1 MLTNESCKVFE
12 KPTSSLAIRRMTEDD
27 LTIVEGIEQ
36 RSFLSPWSHRA
47 FMYEINE
54 NQFAVPLVAVV
65 DERICGYII
74 AWIVTD
80 ELHIGTIA
88 VDESW
93 RRRGIAKLLL
103 DEVFEIAVA
112 RKCNRV
118 YLEVRRSNESA
129 QKLYERLGLQ
139 PVGVRPKYYTPQ
151 QEDAIIMAKPLNGAP
166 ENGSEEDNGLV

>member
-1 MLTNESCKVFE
+1 MEEFYKDCE
-12 KPTSSLAIRRMTEDD
+12 KRPAPLVIRRMAEDD
-27 LTIVEGIEQ
+27 LTTVEGIEQ

-47 FMYEINE
+47 FMYEIKE

-65 DERICGYII
+65 DVRICGYIV
-74 AWIVTD
+74 AWVVTD

-93 RRRGIAKLLL
+93 RRRGIAKLLM
-103 DEVFEIAVA
+103 DEVFKIAMA
-112 RKCNRV
+112 RQCNRA

-129 QKLYERLGLQ
+129 QKLYERLGFQ
-139 PVGVRPKYYTPQ
+139 AVGVRPKYYTPQ
-151 QEDAIIMAKPLNGAP
+151 QEDAIIMARPLNGAP